1 MTVRGGIDG
10 MFGSGTTSTL
20 QAFQT
25 AKGLP
30 VTGLLDAATASA
42 LALIAPAP
50 VPAPVAAPVAAPAP
64 SNFLTKLPV
73 RGNRGNSVVVV
84 QTALVAAGIT
94 VKGGVD
100 GIFGG
105 ATTVAIRAFQTAKGI
120 VATGKLDTRT
130 GIALGVVAPPAVQ
143 IAVFPVQGPCSF
155 ENTWHAPRGGGRL
168 HIGVDIIAKEGNLI
182 YAVAD
187 GTITKTY
194 STATD
199 RLAGNGVRLTTANGT
214 YFFYGHFKAIADG
227 ITVGTKVKAG
237 QVIGYNGKT
246 GGTNTPHLHF
256 EVHPFGGEA
265 VDPTAIVAAVDACS
279 VTTPLPI
286 P

>member
-1 MTVRGGIDG
+1 
-10 MFGSGTTSTL
+10 
-20 QAFQT
+20 
-25 AKGLP
+25 
-30 VTGLLDAATASA
+30 
-42 LALIAPAP
+42 
-50 VPAPVAAPVAAPAP
+50 
-64 SNFLTKLPV
+64 
-73 RGNRGNSVVVV
+73 
-84 QTALVAAGIT
+84 
-94 VKGGVD
+94 
-100 GIFGG
+100 
-105 ATTVAIRAFQTAKGI
+105 
-120 VATGKLDTRT
+120 
-130 GIALGVVAPPAVQ
+130 
-143 IAVFPVQGPCSF
+143 
-155 ENTWHAPRGGGRL
+155 
-168 HIGVDIIAKEGNLI
+168 
-182 YAVAD
+182 VAD

-199 RLAGNGVRLTTANGT
+199 RLAGHGVRLTTANGT
-214 YFFYGHFKAIADG
+214 NFFYGHFKAIADG